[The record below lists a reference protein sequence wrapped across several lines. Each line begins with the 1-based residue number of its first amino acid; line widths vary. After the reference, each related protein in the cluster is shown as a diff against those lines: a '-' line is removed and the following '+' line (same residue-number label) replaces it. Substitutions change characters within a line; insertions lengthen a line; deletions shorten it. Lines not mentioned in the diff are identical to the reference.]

1 MSVETKHALRSGICA
16 VYNKDVGPS
25 WQDMENY
32 EATYLNQTKLWIN
45 SFCQL
50 IIL

>member
-1 MSVETKHALRSGICA
+1 MPWGQESEG

-45 SFCQL
+45 SFFQL
-50 IIL
+50 IILQWQTS